1 MSMRAMLYDDYDL
14 PEETLDCEWCHS
26 REAEEDEL
34 IFDVGQLRVCEE
46 CATML
51 LASIADGG

>member
-1 MSMRAMLYDDYDL
+1 MNALLYDDYDWGQ
-14 PEETLDCEWCHS
+14 ETRDCEWCHS
-26 REAEEDEL
+26 REAEEDEM

-51 LASIADGG
+51 LASIADDG